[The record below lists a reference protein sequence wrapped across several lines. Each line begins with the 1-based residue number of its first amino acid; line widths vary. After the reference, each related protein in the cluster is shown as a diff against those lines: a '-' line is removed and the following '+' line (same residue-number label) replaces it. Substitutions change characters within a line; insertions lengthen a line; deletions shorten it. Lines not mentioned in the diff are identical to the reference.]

1 MTNNQAKS
9 SILLI
14 YTGGTIGMKEDP
26 SIQALRPFDFSQI
39 LAEVPELG
47 KYAHKIDSYTFSP
60 LIDSSDVEPGL
71 WVSLVN
77 LIESKYDEY
86 DGFVILHGTDTM
98 AYSASALS
106 FMFDNLCKPVVFTG
120 SQLPVGVLRSDA
132 KENLLTAIEIAAAY
146 DSEGRAMV
154 PEVSLYMDGEL
165 YRGNRATKRNAEH
178 FSAFNSYNYPAL
190 AKAGVHITY
199 HRQLI
204 EPLGNTARP
213 LHVFERF
220 DTRVAILKLF
230 PGITEE
236 VVAAVLDIPNLR
248 GVVLETFGSGNAPT
262 HAWLYERLRQAVAR
276 GVVIV
281 NKTQCNTGS
290 VAMGQYA
297 VSLNLLKAGVISG
310 YDITT
315 EALLTKMMHVLGEY
329 GEDLPKVKH
338 LLSMSVC
345 GEQTV
350 GKND

>member
-1 MTNNQAKS
+1 MKV
-9 SILLI
+9 LLLF
-14 YTGGTIGMKEDP
+14 TGGTISMVRNAETG
-26 SIQALRPFDFSQI
+26 ALHPADMQTFKAF
-39 LAEVPELG
+39 VPELFAG
-47 KYAHKIDSYTFSP
+47 DIQVDMIPFEP
-60 LIDSSDVEPGL
+60 LLDSSDLNPDNWRQMARV
-71 WVSLVN
+71 VKDN
-77 LIESKYDEY
+77 YDSY

-146 DSEGRAMV
+146 DADGKAIV
-154 PEVSLYMDGEL
+154 PEVTLYMDGEL

-190 AKAGVHITY
+190 ARAGVHITY
-199 HRQLI
+199 NRQLI
-204 EPLGNTARP
+204 KPIGNTARP
-213 LHVFERF
+213 IRVFERF

-236 VVAAVLDIPNLR
+236 VVAAVLNTPNLR
-248 GVVLETFGSGNAPT
+248 GVVLETFGSGNAPS
-262 HAWLYERLRQAVAR
+262 HEWLYQRLHDAVNR
-276 GVVIV
+276 GIVIV

-290 VAMGQYA
+290 VSMGQYA

-329 GEDLPKVKH
+329 GDDIEKVKH
-338 LLSMSVC
+338 LLSLALC
-345 GEQTV
+345 GEQTIV
-350 GKND
+350 

>member
-1 MTNNQAKS
+1 MVRDPRTGALHPADMTTFQS
-9 SILLI
+9 
-14 YTGGTIGMKEDP
+14 
-26 SIQALRPFDFSQI
+26 F
-39 LAEVPELG
+39 VPELFAG
-47 KYAHKIDSYTFSP
+47 EIQVDMVPFDP
-60 LIDSSDVEPGL
+60 LLDSSDLNPDNWRQMATVVKE
-71 WVSLVN
+71 N
-77 LIESKYDEY
+77 YDKY

-146 DSEGRAMV
+146 DADGKAIV
-154 PEVSLYMDGEL
+154 PEVALYMDGEL

-190 AKAGVHITY
+190 ARAGVHITY
-199 HRQLI
+199 NRQLI
-204 EPLGNTARP
+204 QPIGNTARP

-262 HAWLYERLRQAVAR
+262 AQWLCD
-276 GVVIV
+276 VISRATAAGIVTV
-281 NKTQCNTGS
+281 NVTQCRAGS
-290 VAMGQYA
+290 VEMGHYEA
-297 VSLNLLKAGVISG
+297 SVNLIKAGVVSG
-310 YDITT
+310 HDMTLEAAVAKLMFLLGKYEST
-315 EALLTKMMHVLGEY
+315 EDVKREMEMSLRGE
-329 GEDLPKVKH
+329 
-338 LLSMSVC
+338 MSL
-345 GEQTV
+345 
-350 GKND
+350 